1 MMNKQLAQ
9 KIGNQI
15 PAALAELAAELGMTV
30 TTAGGTFDSGSLT
43 MKVKFEAT
51 TEAGAPANFAS
62 HARMIRIPEECWGQR
77 VSINGR
83 TIQITGVNLRRRKYP
98 VSGRDVETGG
108 NYKFTADT
116 IRSALALA
124 V

>member
-1 MMNKQLAQ
+1 MNKQLAQ

-62 HARMIRIPEECWGQR
+62 HARRIELPGECWGQR

-98 VSGRDVETGG
+98 VSGRDVNTGG
-108 NYKFTADT
+108 NYKFTADS